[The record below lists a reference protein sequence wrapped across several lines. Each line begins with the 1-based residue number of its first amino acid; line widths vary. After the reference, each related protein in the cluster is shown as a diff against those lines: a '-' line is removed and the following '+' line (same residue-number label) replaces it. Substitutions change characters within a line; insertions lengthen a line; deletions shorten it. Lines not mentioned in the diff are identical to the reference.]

1 MTGVTLGTVAVLL
14 LLSALLTALGAA
26 VLQVG
31 ASRIRALQDEGFTG
45 APALAELRGD
55 EGRTR
60 MLLRLVTRALNLAAV
75 GIATIVS
82 SRSWG
87 ALPALGMLV
96 GGIVV
101 VLLITDVLPRFVAAR
116 HPVRLALLA
125 SPPLL
130 ALRGGMG
137 LLMRPLARLE
147 SAFFPGGLGDETA
160 GVRELRELQELGTEE
175 GVLEEHESLL
185 VERALHL
192 DELTAWDVMTPRVD
206 VFAWKESLTLDAI
219 AGQLSSVPYSRVPVY
234 RDSVDDISGVL
245 YVREAYQA
253 LVDGKRALTLAAL
266 AREPFFVPG
275 SLSLSRLLKDF
286 QTRRIHM
293 GFVADEFGGIDGL
306 VTMEDVLEE
315 LVGDIMDETD
325 VDLADL
331 VRLSRTEALADAG
344 VDLREINYAF
354 NLSLPTLEHRSLNG
368 FILEELGRVPS
379 VGDAL
384 ERSGVR
390 IEIVE
395 STETQVVRA
404 RLTRL
409 PTGPEPTTLGG
420 E

>member
-45 APALAELRGD
+45 AQALAELRGD

-60 MLLRLVTRALNLAAV
+60 MLIRLVTRALNLAAV

-87 ALPALGMLV
+87 PLPALGMLV

-160 GVRELRELQELGTEE
+160 GVRELREIQELGTEE

-219 AGQLSSVPYSRVPVY
+219 AGQISSVPYSRVPVY
-234 RDSVDDISGVL
+234 QDSVDDISGVL

-253 LVDGKRALTLAAL
+253 LVDGKRSLTLAAL

-315 LVGDIMDETD
+315 LVGDIVDEKD
-325 VDLADL
+325 VDRADL

-368 FILEELGRVPS
+368 FILEELGRVPT

-395 STETQVVRA
+395 ATETQVVRA

-409 PTGPEPTTLGG
+409 HTGPEPTTLGG

>member
-14 LLSALLTALGAA
+14 VLSALLTAVGAA

-31 ASRIRALQDEGFTG
+31 ASRLRALQDEGFTG
-45 APALAELRGD
+45 AAALAELRSD

-60 MLLRLVTRALNLAAV
+60 MLIRLLTRALNLAAV

-87 ALPALGMLV
+87 PLPALGMLV

-130 ALRGGMG
+130 VLRGGMS
-137 LLMRPLARLE
+137 LVMRPLARLE
-147 SAFFPGGLGDETA
+147 RALFPGGRGEEKA
-160 GVRELRELQELGTEE
+160 GVREFREIQELGAEE

-185 VERALHL
+185 VERALRL

-206 VFAWKESLTLDAI
+206 VFAWKESLTLDTI

-234 RDSVDDISGVL
+234 GDSVDDISGVL

-253 LVDGKRALTLAAL
+253 LVEGKRTLTLASL

-293 GFVADEFGGIDGL
+293 GFVADEFGGIEGL

-315 LVGDIMDETD
+315 LVGDIMDEKD
-325 VDLADL
+325 VDRADL
-331 VRLSRTEALADAG
+331 VRLSRVEAVADAG

-368 FILEELGRVPS
+368 FILEELGRVPG

-384 ERSGVR
+384 ERCGVR

-395 STETQVVRA
+395 ATETQVVRA
-404 RLTRL
+404 KLTRL
-409 PTGPEPTTLGG
+409 HTGPGSTALGC

>member
-1 MTGVTLGTVAVLL
+1 
-14 LLSALLTALGAA
+14 
-26 VLQVG
+26 
-31 ASRIRALQDEGFTG
+31 
-45 APALAELRGD
+45 
-55 EGRTR
+55 

-87 ALPALGMLV
+87 PIPALGMLV

-147 SAFFPGGLGDETA
+147 SAFFPGGPGDETA

-219 AGQLSSVPYSRVPVY
+219 AAQLSSVPYSRVPVY
-234 RDSVDDISGVL
+234 RDSVDEISGVL

-315 LVGDIMDETD
+315 LVGDIVDEKD
-325 VDLADL
+325 VDRADL

-384 ERSGVR
+384 ERSGVL

-395 STETQVVRA
+395 ATETQVVRA

-409 PTGPEPTTLGG
+409 HTGPEPTTLGG